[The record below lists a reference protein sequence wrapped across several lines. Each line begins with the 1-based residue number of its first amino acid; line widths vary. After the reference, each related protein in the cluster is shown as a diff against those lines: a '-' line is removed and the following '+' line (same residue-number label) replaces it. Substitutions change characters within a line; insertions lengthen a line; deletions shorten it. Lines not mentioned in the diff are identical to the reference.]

1 MTTRSEKGER
11 YWNGRLTPS
20 KRKGPVSHTGI
31 GRKLQDVRRDLALL
45 EEQGKVKGF
54 SKNVENADTLS
65 GLVEDI
71 RDTMIDY
78 QVCILDAP
86 LLSYLI
92 FLLDIVATRYIPQEL
107 STHRESQSITS
118 RPCRLTGG

>member
-1 MTTRSEKGER
+1 M
-11 YWNGRLTPS
+11 
-20 KRKGPVSHTGI
+20 I
-31 GRKLQDVRRDLALL
+31 DRKLQDVRRDLALL
-45 EEQGKVKGF
+45 EEQGRVKGF
-54 SKNVENADTLS
+54 FNNVENADKLG

-92 FLLDIVATRYIPQEL
+92 FLLDIVATRYIRQEL
-107 STHRESQSITS
+107 PAHRESHFITP
-118 RPCRLTGG
+118 RLCRLTGG